1 MELIKSVFPL
11 KGVIES
17 RIGGRSENQ
26 DGYGYRDTSIGTV
39 VVVCDGMGG
48 MQGGRFASAMAVNS
62 IIHAVEIAS
71 RNGNVKEVLRNAI
84 VKANNDI
91 LCAGAENPDLY
102 GMGTTVTALI
112 LTPRCATIAHVGDSR
127 IYQFRGKRKHYRSFD
142 HSMVFEMVKNGVL
155 TEEQARVSNQ
165 SNIIMRAL
173 GVSSEVIPDI
183 FELPYEKGDRFL
195 LCSDG
200 FWGSMP
206 EPELIKKMTQKS
218 EIGHIIETT
227 ADKVDQIGHAKGG
240 NHDNLTAAMVEVK
253 SNSIMKEKMSKRVK
267 IVIGVL
273 VVLLLASVALNISY
287 MCKGGD
293 KNTETEQESVENPHN
308 DIESEE

>member
-11 KGVIES
+11 KGVVDS

-26 DGYGYRDTSIGTV
+26 DGYGFRDTSIGTV
-39 VVVCDGMGG
+39 IVVCDGMGG
-48 MQGGRFASAMAVNS
+48 MQGGRYASAMAVNS
-62 IIHAVEIAS
+62 IIHSFDTAPK
-71 RNGNVKEVLRNAI
+71 NGDVKEVLRSAI
-84 VKANNDI
+84 EKANNDI

-112 LTPRCATIAHVGDSR
+112 LTPKCATIAHVGDSR
-127 IYQFRGKRKHYRSFD
+127 IYQFRGKRKHYRTFD

-173 GVSSEVIPDI
+173 GVSAEVNPDI
-183 FELPYEKGDRFL
+183 YELPYEKGDRFL

-206 EPELIKKMTQKS
+206 EPDLIKMMTQKS
-218 EIGHIIETT
+218 EIGHIVEIT
-227 ADKVDQIGHAKGG
+227 ADQVDQIGHAKGG
-240 NHDNLTAAMVEVK
+240 NHDNLTAAMVEVGR
-253 SNSIMKEKMSKRVK
+253 NSIMKEKMSKKVK
-267 IVIGVL
+267 ILIGVL
-273 VVLLLASVALNISY
+273 VVLLLISVTMNIVQICSGHGS
-287 MCKGGD
+287 KADVEQVSEDGESTGGD
-293 KNTETEQESVENPHN
+293 KE
-308 DIESEE
+308 